1 MIRCPI
7 CDTDISDDSLKK
19 TIVSPYNNQ
28 EYKLYHCPVCHIEFW
43 YPLKI
48 ISEFYENDVF
58 CLYQNEHSGKIKDI
72 DAHHKLFF
80 KYFKKFSEKLLDI
93 GCSDGMFLHRAK
105 ELGFEVYGIDLDR
118 HSVNIARNKRC
129 LKNVYSMTLE
139 EFVSFAKEK
148 HLKFDVITFFEVL
161 EHQDNPKRF
170 IEDVKFLL
178 KEGGY
183 IAGSVPNRERLF
195 ANLER
200 KESFNDFPPHHF
212 LWFSEEVLKFFFKR
226 QGFHNI
232 EIYPVNVTIRRL
244 SAQIEYSITQNFP
257 ILRRLRYMTKAKR
270 VEDGNFPR
278 NKGVYN
284 VLGRFRDFVF
294 SPLALVLY
302 TAFKRRN
309 GYQLYFYSKKVGR

>member
-58 CLYQNEHSGKIKDI
+58 CIYQNEHSGKIKDI

-80 KYFKKFSEKLLDI
+80 KYFKRFSEKLLDI
-93 GCSDGMFLHRAK
+93 GCSDGIFLHRAK

-118 HSVNIARNKRC
+118 HGVNIARNKRC
-129 LKNVYSMTLE
+129 LENVYSMTLE

-161 EHQDNPKRF
+161 EHQDNPKKF
-170 IEDVKFLL
+170 IENVKILL

-200 KESFNDFPPHHF
+200 
-212 LWFSEEVLKFFFKR
+212 
-226 QGFHNI
+226 I

-244 SAQIEYSITQNFP
+244 SAQIEHSITQNFS

-270 VEDGNFPR
+270 VEGENFPR
-278 NKGVYN
+278 NKGIYN